1 MIMAESILTVKRW
14 QPENAIAPLIYKRN
28 CKPCIAPC
36 EKKREISMIS
46 APEEA
51 SSAVFEYIWIF
62 YGRKRLHEANSCLT
76 PEEYYRIHQTDLK
89 VA

>member
-28 CKPCIAPC
+28 CKPYIAPC

-46 APEEA
+46 APERKPVA
-51 SSAVFEYIWIF
+51 RYLST
-62 YGRKRLHEANSCLT
+62 YGYFITENVSMK
-76 PEEYYRIHQTDLK
+76 QT
-89 VA
+89 AI